1 MSRSRGI
8 AAECQSFLKL
18 RLQQDVLI
26 SAIKILPCRK
36 CLCSCSK
43 YQCAM
48 LQFNRFLP
56 TILVYRK
63 DRSEISYEPID
74 ALHFSIRIYL
84 YSFMILNTFNNLFQ
98 VCLWIASMK
107 GVVNVPEITTK
118 FSLFLDQ
125 AAFESLV
132 CKRQG
137 CCHSCQP
144 SPDNQSSGNNVN
156 NWFIKWL
163 ERPAPAY

>member
-1 MSRSRGI
+1 
-8 AAECQSFLKL
+8 
-18 RLQQDVLI
+18 
-26 SAIKILPCRK
+26 
-36 CLCSCSK
+36 
-43 YQCAM
+43 M

-74 ALHFSIRIYL
+74 ALRFSIRIYL
-84 YSFMILNTFNNLFQ
+84 YPFMLFNTFDNLFQ
-98 VCLWIASMK
+98 VCLWITSLK
-107 GVVNVPEITTK
+107 GVVNVSEITTK

-137 CCHSCQP
+137 CSHSCQP

-156 NWFIKWL
+156 NRFIKWL
-163 ERPAPAY
+163 DQPCLGYRHTD

>member
-18 RLQQDVLI
+18 RLQQSVLM
-26 SAIKILPCRK
+26 SAIKILLCQK
-36 CLCSCSK
+36 CLGSGSK

-56 TILVYRK
+56 AILVYRK

-74 ALHFSIRIYL
+74 ALYLSIRICL
-84 YSFMILNTFNNLFQ
+84 YPFMFFNTFNNLFQ
-98 VCLWIASMK
+98 VCLWIASLK
-107 GVVNVPEITTK
+107 RVVNVPEITTK
-118 FSLFLDQ
+118 FSLFLEQ
-125 AAFESLV
+125 AALESLV

-137 CCHSCQP
+137 CSHSCKP
-144 SPDNQSSGNNVN
+144 SPH
-156 NWFIKWL
+156 
-163 ERPAPAY
+163 